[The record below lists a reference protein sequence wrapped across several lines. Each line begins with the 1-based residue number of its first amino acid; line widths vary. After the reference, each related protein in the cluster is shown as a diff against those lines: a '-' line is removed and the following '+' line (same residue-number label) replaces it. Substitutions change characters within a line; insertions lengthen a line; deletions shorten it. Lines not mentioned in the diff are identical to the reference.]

1 MCSPLPS
8 CMAMNIHCLFALLAL
23 FIAGLGLHAPS
34 SLYAHGAVIEY
45 SQTTGIALQAKYDT
59 GQPMPKAQVAVYA
72 PDNPAKP
79 WLTGTSD
86 EQGRFRFVPD
96 PAKPGTWSVQAR
108 LAGHGAMVHILIKD
122 GEPAKTTLAAT
133 DTGQRGLMA
142 ASVVWGCIGT
152 ALYFKRRRSA

>member
-1 MCSPLPS
+1 
-8 CMAMNIHCLFALLAL
+8 MNIHCHSVLLAL
-23 FIAGLGLHAPS
+23 FITGLGLHAPS

-45 SQTTGIALQAKYDT
+45 SQTAGIALQAKYDI
-59 GQPMPKAQVAVYA
+59 GQPMPEAQVAVYA

-86 EQGRFRFVPD
+86 EQGRFSFVPD

-122 GEPAKTTLAAT
+122 GEPAQTMLQGYTA
-133 DTGQRGLMA
+133 GQRALMA
-142 ASVVWGCIGT
+142 ASVVWGCLGT
-152 ALYFKRRRSA
+152 ALYFRHRRMA